1 MNLQKVKRKSFKSN
15 ALKASVLWIASFASM
30 SAMSVYAS
38 DIMIENVGF
47 ATPES
52 MEYAS
57 AQDVYLVA
65 NINGSPFEKDNNG
78 FISRLSPEGK
88 VLDLKWIAGGQNGA
102 TLSAPKGM
110 VAMDDRLYVADI
122 DHVRVFSLPEGKP
135 MASYE
140 IAGSS
145 FLNGVSVSSKGGVW
159 ITDSGVAP
167 GFKPAGTDAIY
178 HLSESGKITTLTKGE
193 DLGRP
198 NGIVETPNK
207 QLVMITIASGQVH
220 HFNLQG
226 KLLSSQ
232 TLPYNR
238 LDGLVMGA
246 DGELIFSSWTAK
258 AIKKGLEEGEPET
271 LFDELTSPADIG
283 LDTKRNR
290 VLIPSFM
297 ENKVW
302 IKTLP

>member
-1 MNLQKVKRKSFKSN
+1 MKLRIISVRKT
-15 ALKASVLWIASFASM
+15 ALKATVLWFASVVALSTLSV
-30 SAMSVYAS
+30 SAN
-38 DIMIENVGF
+38 DITIEDVGF

-52 MEYAS
+52 MEYAQ

-78 FISRLSPEGK
+78 FISKLSPQGE
-88 VLDLKWIAGGQNGA
+88 VLDLKWIAGGQKGVA
-102 TLSAPKGM
+102 LSAPKGM
-110 VAMDDRLYVADI
+110 VAMHDRLYVADI

-140 IAGSS
+140 FAGSS
-145 FLNGVSVSSKGGVW
+145 FLNGLSVSSKGGVW
-159 ITDSGVAP
+159 VTDSGVAP
-167 GFKPAGTDAIY
+167 GFKPAGTDALY
-178 HLSESGKITTLTKGE
+178 HLSAAGKITTLTKGE

-198 NGIVETPNK
+198 NGIVEMPNK

-220 HFNLQG
+220 YFDFEGQ
-226 KLLSSQ
+226 LLSSE

-258 AIKKGLEEGEPET
+258 AIKKGLEDGEPET
-271 LFDELTSPADIG
+271 LFDGLTSPADIG
-283 LDTKRNR
+283 LDTKRNL